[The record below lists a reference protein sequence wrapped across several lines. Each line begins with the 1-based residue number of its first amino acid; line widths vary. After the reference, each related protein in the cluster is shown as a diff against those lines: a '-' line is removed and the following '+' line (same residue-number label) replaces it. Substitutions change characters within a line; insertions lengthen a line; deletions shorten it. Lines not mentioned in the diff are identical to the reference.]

1 MPHLG
6 LVAVVVPD
14 YDEAIAFYVDA
25 LGFRLVEDTP
35 LDGGKRWVVVA
46 PRGARETGVLLARA
60 DTGEQG
66 ARIGDQTGGRVGW
79 FLATEDFDGDHARML
94 AAGVVFEEP
103 PRHEPYGTVAVFRDP
118 YGNRW
123 DLIQHEAVSAKEAR
137 PEGPDAG
144 RDAGRD
150 AGPASGP
157 AERAPERA
165 RAGGGPGD
173 AGEGG
178 AAAGAPGPWPAA
190 EPLDTAR
197 LRLEPLRVGHAAEA
211 FPLFDDE
218 RLHSWIGGSPDSAE
232 ELERRYRRQS
242 AGRSPDGTQG
252 WLNWMLR
259 RRSDGHLVG
268 TVQATLLRPAAG
280 RLTAELAWIVG
291 TGHQGNGYAR
301 EAAAA
306 MRVWLA
312 ERGVDTFLAHVHPD
326 HEASAAVARALGLTP
341 TDTVVDGEVRWRGT
355 ER

>member
-60 DTGEQG
+60 DTGEQR

-123 DLIQHEAVSAKEAR
+123 DLIQHAAVSAKLAR
-137 PEGPDAG
+137 PEG
-144 RDAGRD
+144 R
-150 AGPASGP
+150 ASGP
-157 AERAPERA
+157 VSGSAS
-165 RAGGGPGD
+165 GV

-197 LRLEPLRVGHAAEA
+197 LRLEPLRAGHAAEA

-218 RLHSWIGGSPDSAE
+218 RLHTWIGGSPDSAE

-242 AGRSPDGTQG
+242 AGRSSDGTQG

-259 RRSDGHLVG
+259 RRSDGRLVG

-291 TGHQGNGYAR
+291 TEHQGNGYAR

-306 MRVWLA
+306 MRAWLV

-341 TDTVVDGEVRWRGT
+341 TDTVVDGEVRWCDT